1 MSDTIEVGK
10 CYIAWSKDEATRD
23 KGASGGFVTAL
34 MIAALK
40 NNFVDNALIVKKRGV
55 YEGVPEMTNDV
66 EEVLKAA
73 GSLHSAPVNL
83 AKYVKKGSKVAMP
96 AKPCDAR
103 GVIEQ
108 AKRNQI
114 DLSNVFLIGLN
125 CGGSMSPV
133 PTIRMVEELYDLDP
147 ASVVG
152 EEIIR
157 GQLIFNTND
166 GEKALKIDEVEDKGY
181 GRRVSCRYC
190 ITNIPEMA
198 DLACGNWG
206 VPKDK
211 FGNATF
217 VQVLTDKGIEIFKN
231 AVDAGYIEF
240 ESASEKSLKIREKID
255 GTMKDLAEEWHKK
268 VFSEVDSLPS
278 SDRLAYYIE
287 VFKNCIDCGSCR
299 KICPVC
305 ACGDDSK
312 CLQMEYEDDSY
323 KLSMFHMVRLLH
335 LMDSCIG
342 CGQCEEVCPVDIPL
356 TMIHRRFAER
366 MQSRLGHI
374 PGMNM
379 DRPPFYEV
387 ELRS

>member
-1 MSDTIEVGK
+1 MIEVGK
-10 CYIAWSKDEATRD
+10 SYIAWAKDGAIRE

-34 MIAALK
+34 MTAALDK
-40 NNFVDNALIVKKRGV
+40 NFVEKVLVVEKRGV
-55 YEGVPEMTNDV
+55 YEGVPKITSDI
-66 EEVLKAA
+66 EEVRESA

-83 AKYVKKGSKVAMP
+83 GKYAKRGTKIAMP

-108 AKRNQI
+108 AKRNQVNLEDVYI
-114 DLSNVFLIGLN
+114 VGLN
-125 CGGSMSPV
+125 CGGSMRPV
-133 PTIRMVEELYDLDP
+133 PTIRMVEEFYELDP
-147 ASVVG
+147 SSVVG
-152 EEIIR
+152 EEITR
-157 GQLIFNTND
+157 GQLIFNTKD
-166 GEKALKIDEVEDKGY
+166 GEKAHKIDEVEEKGY
-181 GRRVSCRYC
+181 GRRISCRYC
-190 ITNIPEMA
+190 ATNIPEMA

-211 FGNATF
+211 FGQATF
-217 VQVLTDKGIEIFKN
+217 VQVLTEKGKEIFQN
-231 AVDAGYIEF
+231 AMDAGSVEF
-240 ESASEKSLKIREKID
+240 EEATEKSSEIRGKID
-255 GTMKDLAEEWHKK
+255 GTMVNLAEEWHKR
-268 VFSEVDSLPS
+268 VFSEVDSLSS

-287 VFKNCIDCGSCR
+287 AFKNCIDCGSCR

-312 CLQMEYEDDSY
+312 CLQMEYDNDSY

-342 CGQCEEVCPVDIPL
+342 CGQCEDVCPVDIPL
-356 TMIHRRFAER
+356 TLIHRRFAER

-379 DRPPFYEV
+379 DRPPLYEV

>member
-1 MSDTIEVGK
+1 MAAGLE
-10 CYIAWSKDEATRD
+10 
-23 KGASGGFVTAL
+23 KGFL
-34 MIAALK
+34 
-40 NNFVDNALIVKKRGV
+40 DNVLVVKKKGV
-55 YEGVPEMTNDV
+55 YEGIPVMTNDV
-66 EEVLKAA
+66 EEVLEAA

-83 AKYVKKGSKVAMP
+83 AKHVKQGSKVAMP

-108 AKRNQI
+108 AKRNQLDI
-114 DLSNVFLIGLN
+114 DNVYLVGLN
-125 CGGSMSPV
+125 CGGSMPPI
-133 PTIRMVEELYDLDP
+133 PTMRMVEEVYELDP

-152 EEIIR
+152 EEIAR
-157 GQLIFNTND
+157 GQLIFNTKD
-166 GEKALKIDEVEDKGY
+166 GEKAVKMDELEDKGY
-181 GRRVSCRYC
+181 GRRISCRYC
-190 ITNIPEMA
+190 VTNIPEMA

-211 FGNATF
+211 FGQATF
-217 VQVLTDKGIEIFKN
+217 VQVLTEKGKNIFQN
-231 AVDAGYIEF
+231 AVDSGNVEF
-240 ESASEKSLKIREKID
+240 EPASEKSAEIRAKID
-255 GTMKDLAEEWHKK
+255 GTMRNLAEEWHKK
-268 VFSEVDSLPS
+268 VFDDINGLSY
-278 SDRLAYYIE
+278 SDRLSYYIE
-287 VFKNCIDCGSCR
+287 AFKNCIDCGSCR

-305 ACGDDSK
+305 ACGEESK

-342 CGQCEEVCPVDIPL
+342 CGQCEDVCPVDIPL

-366 MQSRLGHI
+366 MQSRLDYI

-387 ELRS
+387 ELRP

>member
-1 MSDTIEVGK
+1 MIEVGK
-10 CYIAWSKDEATRD
+10 SYIAWAKDEATRD

-34 MIAALK
+34 MAAALDK
-40 NNFVDNALIVKKRGV
+40 NFIEEALVVKKKGV
-55 YEGVPEMTNDV
+55 YEGVPEIINDAG
-66 EEVLKAA
+66 EVLESA

-83 AKYVKKGSKVAMP
+83 AKYVKKGIKMAMP

-108 AKRNQI
+108 AKRNQVNLEDVYI
-114 DLSNVFLIGLN
+114 VGLN
-125 CGGSMSPV
+125 CGGSMRPV
-133 PTIRMVEELYDLDP
+133 PTIRMVEEFYELDP
-147 ASVVG
+147 SSVVG
-152 EEIIR
+152 EEITR
-157 GQLIFNTND
+157 GQLIFETKD
-166 GEKALKIDEVEDKGY
+166 GEKAHKIDEVEERGY
-181 GRRVSCRYC
+181 GRRISCRYC
-190 ITNIPEMA
+190 ATNIPEMA

-211 FGNATF
+211 SGQGTF
-217 VQVLTDKGIEIFKN
+217 VQVLTDKGKDIFQN
-231 AVDAGYIEF
+231 AVDAGYVEF
-240 ESASEKSLKIREKID
+240 EEASDKSLEIREKID
-255 GTMKDLAEEWHKK
+255 GTMRNLADEWHKK
-268 VFSEVDSLPS
+268 VFSEVDELS
-278 SDRLAYYIE
+278 SADRLSYYIDA
-287 VFKNCIDCGSCR
+287 FKDCIDCGGCR

-342 CGQCEEVCPVDIPL
+342 CGQCEDVCPVDIPL
-356 TMIHRRFAER
+356 TMIHRRFADR

-379 DRPPFYEV
+379 DRPPLYEV